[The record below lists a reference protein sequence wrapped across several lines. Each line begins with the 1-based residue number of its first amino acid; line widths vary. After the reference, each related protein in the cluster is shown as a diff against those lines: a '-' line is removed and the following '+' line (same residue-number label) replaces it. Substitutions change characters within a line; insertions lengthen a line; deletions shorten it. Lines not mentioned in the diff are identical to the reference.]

1 MRPCFIGCDIGTQG
15 TKTAIYAAD
24 GALLA
29 DSFEA
34 SVLLHPEPG
43 AVTQD
48 PEEMLGS
55 VCRTIRAVLE
65 KSGITPDQIAAVGVD
80 AQMAGILGVGGDG
93 VAVTPYDSWLDTRC
107 APYVRAMKE
116 TAEEAVIRLTG
127 GQVTVNHGPKIL
139 WWKGERPEAYARIA
153 RFVPP
158 SAYVGMRLCGLTAR
172 DAYIDDTHLHFTG
185 FADNSNRRWNEG
197 LLKAFGVA
205 A

>member
-65 KSGITPDQIAAVGVD
+65 KSGITPDQIAAEMGWR
-80 AQMAGILGVGGDG
+80 LRRT
-93 VAVTPYDSWLDTRC
+93 TPGWIPAARLMS
-107 APYVRAMKE
+107 AP
-116 TAEEAVIRLTG
+116 
-127 GQVTVNHGPKIL
+127 
-139 WWKGERPEAYARIA
+139 
-153 RFVPP
+153 
-158 SAYVGMRLCGLTAR
+158 
-172 DAYIDDTHLHFTG
+172 
-185 FADNSNRRWNEG
+185 
-197 LLKAFGVA
+197 
-205 A
+205 